1 MDKIW
6 DRKSFEVGGHWPLW
20 RGWKKRMTTQ
30 NRQKSNA
37 KNKKY
42 TFKTLTLRNKHYTYR
57 CWKDIF
63 LVRYDAATTDI
74 STQPIRAA
82 NLSSDTTSIVPA
94 LACNSFTIL
103 GYMSLQQVKYRL
115 ATTDLDN
122 SLTHSLLSYG
132 FRHPII
138 SERLLSQT
146 PLYIY
151 VYWLE
156 KMRRRTSQCLGTYV

>member
-1 MDKIW
+1 
-6 DRKSFEVGGHWPLW
+6 
-20 RGWKKRMTTQ
+20 
-30 NRQKSNA
+30 
-37 KNKKY
+37 
-42 TFKTLTLRNKHYTYR
+42 
-57 CWKDIF
+57 
-63 LVRYDAATTDI
+63 
-74 STQPIRAA
+74 
-82 NLSSDTTSIVPA
+82 
-94 LACNSFTIL
+94 
-103 GYMSLQQVKYRL
+103 MSLQQVKYRL

-132 FRHPII
+132 FSQPII